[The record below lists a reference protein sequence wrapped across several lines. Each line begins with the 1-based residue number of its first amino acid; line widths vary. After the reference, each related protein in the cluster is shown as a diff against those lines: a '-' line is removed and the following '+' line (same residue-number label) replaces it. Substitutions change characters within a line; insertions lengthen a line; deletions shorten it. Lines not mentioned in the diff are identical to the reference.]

1 MITLNTK
8 RCSMRLIDD
17 GGERS
22 FADSG
27 ELLREG
33 MVKLAWCSPPLDD
46 LLLLDDQ
53 QSEELLPDHLL
64 ELGVPSIDGGLQ
76 SSGEILGLGGEDREG
91 MRGRRRKS
99 VAQRTS

>member
-8 RCSMRLIDD
+8 RCSVRLIDD

-22 FADSG
+22 FTDSG
-27 ELLREG
+27 KLLREG

-64 ELGVPSIDGGLQ
+64 ELGGP
-76 SSGEILGLGGEDREG
+76 
-91 MRGRRRKS
+91 
-99 VAQRTS
+99 